1 MVINI
6 CDVPKD
12 KALNIITI
20 FDVRGYITR
29 ENENGLCDVCLKDG
43 IKLEVHNNYVVLQ
56 NPANLN
62 NDYALIIDN
71 SDYSTIYIH

>member
-12 KALNIITI
+12 KALNIITV
-20 FDVRGYITR
+20 FDVRGFVTR
-29 ENENGLCDVCLKDG
+29 DYNGLCDVCLKDG
-43 IKLEVHNNYVVLQ
+43 IKLVVRNNYVELQ

-62 NDYALIIDN
+62 NNYAIIIDN
-71 SDYSTIYIH
+71 ADYSAIYVQ

>member
-6 CDVPKD
+6 CDMPKD
-12 KALNIITI
+12 KALNIITV
-20 FDVRGYITR
+20 FDVRGYVTR

-43 IKLEVHNNYVVLQ
+43 IKLVAHNNYVELQ

-62 NDYALIIDN
+62 NNYSVIIDN
-71 SDYSTIYIH
+71 ADYSTIYIH